1 MVEGWKKVM
10 LKDIAKDEKNSFI
23 DGDWIELEH
32 IKDSGIRIIQTGN
45 IGIGKCLDKPE
56 SKKFISIESFKLLN
70 CKKVFTDDILICRLA
85 EPIGRACIVP
95 NIENY
100 YVTSVD
106 VVIFRE
112 NNKRY
117 DKKFILYVLNYES
130 TLKKAEELA
139 AGSTRQ
145 RVSRTNLG
153 NLELEVPEDIREQRK
168 IAESFE
174 TFDNAIEKT
183 HKIIAKYK
191 RIKQGL
197 MQDLLTKGIDE
208 NGQIRSEETHKFKDS
223 PLGRIPEEW
232 EVVRLGEIA
241 EITSSKRIYFDEYTE
256 EGIPFY
262 RSKEII
268 EKAQGLNIEKTL
280 FIPENKYRF
289 IEKHFGTPK
298 TGDILITAVGTLGVI
313 YVIKTSDGKFYF
325 KDGNLLWLKNLTG
338 SLIDIELLAY
348 LFQEVFE
355 KQKEILT
362 IGTSQNALTIEKM
375 KEMQIPL
382 SPLPEQ
388 QRIAS
393 ILSQIDETIEKE
405 QKYKEKLERIKQGLM
420 EDLLTGKVR
429 VNHLIEEG
437 VKNVPQAG

>member
-1 MVEGWKKVM
+1 
-10 LKDIAKDEKNSFI
+10 
-23 DGDWIELEH
+23 
-32 IKDSGIRIIQTGN
+32 
-45 IGIGKCLDKPE
+45 
-56 SKKFISIESFKLLN
+56 
-70 CKKVFTDDILICRLA
+70 
-85 EPIGRACIVP
+85 
-95 NIENY
+95 
-100 YVTSVD
+100 
-106 VVIFRE
+106 
-112 NNKRY
+112 
-117 DKKFILYVLNYES
+117 
-130 TLKKAEELA
+130 
-139 AGSTRQ
+139 
-145 RVSRTNLG
+145 
-153 NLELEVPEDIREQRK
+153 
-168 IAESFE
+168 
-174 TFDNAIEKT
+174 
-183 HKIIAKYK
+183 
-191 RIKQGL
+191 
-197 MQDLLTKGIDE
+197 LLTRGIDE

-313 YVIKTSDGKFYF
+313 YVIKPSDGKFYF

-338 SLIDIELLAY
+338 SLIDIGLLVY
-348 LFQEVFE
+348 LFQQVFE

-382 SPLPEQ
+382 PSLPEQ
-388 QRIAS
+388 NRIAE

-405 QKYKEKLERIKQGLM
+405 QKYKEKLERIKQGIM

-437 VKNVPQAG
+437 VENVPQT